1 MNKVFK
7 LGVLVVLALLCLV
20 GYWYLNPHHAPL
32 FLRDMVPGLKLPS
45 PQSPVSNFRPP
56 QF

>member
-1 MNKVFK
+1 MKSFFIVGCLLV
-7 LGVLVVLALLCLV
+7 LGFIGVCV
-20 GYWYLNPHHAPL
+20 YWFMNPHRAPSWMRGTKPGWE
-32 FLRDMVPGLKLPS
+32 LRS